1 MDYIYDIVLNF
12 QNNYYEFYEWKPTD
26 KIINVKKI
34 LVYKVNNKNYLNLK
48 YNDIVLDTKIL
59 PKQNKMFLITNGVEV
74 MGILLDN
81 NGKLIKRSSLLID
94 ESDEVLEDKE
104 TLKPFP
110 LKYKKNNLKPHISLD
125 RIKEEKYQ
133 FIQNYFSNININK
146 DEYLLKYLY
155 YDIYNKEENNIKKVY
170 KNLIDLITNDI
181 NKIYNSIK
189 KVNIEIKNKID

>member
-48 YNDIVLDTKIL
+48 YNDIILDTKIL

-110 LKYKKNNLKPHISLD
+110 LKYKKNNLKPHISLE

-155 YDIYNKEENNIKKVY
+155 YDIYNKEENNIKKIY
-170 KNLIDLITNDI
+170 KNLIELINNDI

-189 KVNIEIKNKID
+189 IVNIEIKNKID

>member
-48 YNDIVLDTKIL
+48 YNDIILDTKIL

-155 YDIYNKEENNIKKVY
+155 YDIYKKEENNIKKVY

>member
-12 QNNYYEFYEWKPTD
+12 QNNYYEFYEWKTSD
-26 KIINVKKI
+26 KIINVKKM

-48 YNDIVLDTKIL
+48 YNDVILDTKIL
-59 PKQNKMFLITNGVEV
+59 PKQTKMYLVTNGLEV

-94 ESDEVLEDKE
+94 ESDEVLEEKE
-104 TLKPFP
+104 TLKAFP
-110 LKYKKNNLKPHISLD
+110 LKYKKNNLKPHLSLN
-125 RIKEEKYQ
+125 RTKQEKSQ
-133 FIQNYFSNININK
+133 FIQNYFSNIDINK

-170 KNLIDLITNDI
+170 KNLIELINNDI

-189 KVNIEIKNKID
+189 KVNIELKK

>member
-48 YNDIVLDTKIL
+48 YNDIILDTKIL

-81 NGKLIKRSSLLID
+81 NGKLIKRSSLLIE
-94 ESDEVLEDKE
+94 ESDEVLEEKE

-155 YDIYNKEENNIKKVY
+155 YDIYNKEENNIKKIY
-170 KNLIDLITNDI
+170 KNLIELINNDI

>member
-12 QNNYYEFYEWKPTD
+12 QNNYYDFYEWKPTD

-48 YNDIVLDTKIL
+48 YNDIILDTKIL

-146 DEYLLKYLY
+146 DEY
-155 YDIYNKEENNIKKVY
+155 
-170 KNLIDLITNDI
+170 
-181 NKIYNSIK
+181 
-189 KVNIEIKNKID
+189 